1 MLNGENEMSMGW
13 YSSYIFPRF
22 LDWALGS
29 AEFGELRRQT
39 LASAQGRVIE
49 IGFGTG
55 LNLAHYPEPV
65 THLTVIDN
73 ERMLP
78 ERVAQR
84 IALARMPVEQMQLDA
99 SGQLPFD
106 DHSFDVAVSTWT
118 LCSIAD
124 LQAALT
130 EIRRVLKPEGQF
142 IFLEHGRSDD
152 PQVARRQDLFN
163 PVQKIFAGGCHL
175 NRPISRLVE
184 DAGWKIT
191 KLDRFLLP
199 HAPRIAG
206 EMYCGTANPNKI

>member
-1 MLNGENEMSMGW
+1 MGW
-13 YSSYIFPRF
+13 YSTYIFPRF
-22 LDWALGS
+22 LDWALGN
-29 AEFGELRRQT
+29 AEFGKLRRQT

-55 LNLAHYPEPV
+55 LNLAHYPERV
-65 THLTVIDN
+65 AHLTVIDQ

-78 ERVAQR
+78 QRVAQR
-84 IALARMPVEQMQLDA
+84 IVLARMPVEQMQLDA
-99 SGQLPFD
+99 SGRLPFP
-106 DHSFDVAVSTWT
+106 DHSFDAAVSTWT
-118 LCSIAD
+118 LCSIAN
-124 LQAALT
+124 LGAALT

-163 PVQKIFAGGCHL
+163 PLQKIITGGCQI
-175 NRPISRLVE
+175 NRPINRLIE
-184 DAGWKIT
+184 AAGLKLT

-206 EMYCGTANPNKI
+206 EMYGGTASP

>member
-1 MLNGENEMSMGW
+1 MLSVESELSMGW
-13 YSSYIFPRF
+13 YASYIFPRF
-22 LDWALGS
+22 LDWALGN
-29 AEFGELRRQT
+29 AEFGKLRRQT

-55 LNLAHYPEPV
+55 LNLAHYPEQV
-65 THLTVIDN
+65 AHLTVIDH

-99 SGQLPFD
+99 SGRLPFD
-106 DHSFDVAVSTWT
+106 DHSFDAAVSTWT
-118 LCSIAD
+118 LCSIAN
-124 LQAALT
+124 LGAALA

-163 PVQKIFAGGCHL
+163 PLQKLIADGCQI
-175 NRPISRLVE
+175 NRPINSSIE
-184 DAGWKIT
+184 DAGLKLT

-199 HAPRIAG
+199 HTPRIAG
-206 EMYCGTANPNKI
+206 EMYCGTASPNKI